1 MTEAEWWT
9 ATGPSDWPHRLFN
22 WLFFAGASDRKLR
35 LSCVACCR
43 SVAPVS
49 GGAPFTHLLQ
59 LIEGLADGSEVED
72 RVNRDVESI
81 RAREHE
87 RYQALFS
94 RESEPTL
101 MERAEN
107 RVRWAIFNAGCPHRD
122 LEWHQLRKK
131 HSYPCYVAD
140 EILNATELL
149 GQRDAAER
157 SIIRLLH
164 DIFGPLPFR
173 DVHIAPVW
181 RTSDVLA
188 LASGIYAE
196 RAFDRM
202 PILADAMEEAGCD
215 DADVLA
221 HCRGAGPHVRGCWVV
236 DLVLGKQ

>member
-1 MTEAEWWT
+1 
-9 ATGPSDWPHRLFN
+9 
-22 WLFFAGASDRKLR
+22 
-35 LSCVACCR
+35 
-43 SVAPVS
+43 
-49 GGAPFTHLLQ
+49 

-81 RAREHE
+81 RARKHE

-101 MERAEN
+101 MERVEHS
-107 RVRWAIFNAGCPHRD
+107 VRWAILNAGSPHRD
-122 LEWHQLRKK
+122 REWHESRKK
-131 HSYPCYVAD
+131 HSYPYYVAD
-140 EILNATELL
+140 EILNATKSL
-149 GQRDAAER
+149 GQGDAAER

-181 RTSDVLA
+181 LTSDVLA
-188 LASGIYAE
+188 LASGIYDE
-196 RAFDRM
+196 MAFDRM
-202 PILADAMEEAGCD
+202 PILADALQDDGCED
-215 DADVLA
+215 TDILA